1 MMQRFKLWLAQH
13 WMILVVVILSLGLIL
28 AAGIWVIFKGYSLSW
43 TGFGGYTTPEGMTV
57 RGKTL
62 WDWLQLF
69 IIPISLVLGLF
80 FLYHEERK
88 SKLQRAEV
96 LANRE
101 REIATDRLQE
111 AAFQSYLCRMTDL
124 LLKEKLRTT
133 DNEEVREV
141 ARLQTI
147 TALRGLDANRKG
159 MILLFLMEAGLI
171 TEKPIINL
179 TGADLTKVMLAVTN
193 LSGANLFRVDL
204 TKANLRLAKLNTVN
218 LAGANMIETNLE
230 EANLE
235 EANLVEALLASAM
248 LNRAILKGA
257 HLKNAI
263 LLQADLIQADLS
275 GTDLTGS
282 DLTEANLTGAYLR
295 GADLSGAKLTGACL
309 KGADLTDANLTEAN
323 LTKVSLDGAYLR
335 GADLSGTHLRGAD
348 LNGANLAG
356 ANLAR
361 ANLTKAKVSEKQLA
375 KAKSLRGTIMPDG
388 TQHI

>member
-1 MMQRFKLWLAQH
+1 MQRFKLWLAQH
-13 WMILVVVILSLGLIL
+13 WNILVVVILSLGLIL
-28 AAGIWVIFKGYSLSW
+28 AAGLWVVFKGYALSW
-43 TGFGGYTTPEGMTV
+43 TGFGGYTTPEGIHV

-69 IIPISLVLGLF
+69 IIPIFLVISLF
-80 FLYHEERK
+80 FLIHAERQ
-88 SKLQRAEV
+88 SKLQRAEKH
-96 LANRE
+96 ANLE
-101 REIATDRLQE
+101 REIATDRHQE
-111 AAFQSYLCRMTDL
+111 AAFQSYLCRMMDL

-159 MILLFLMEAGLI
+159 MLLLFLMEAGLI
-171 TEKPIINL
+171 TEKSIINL
-179 TGADLTKVMLAVTN
+179 TGADLTQAMLAVTN
-193 LSGANLFRVDL
+193 LSGASLLRVDL
-204 TKANLRLAKLNTVN
+204 TKANLRLAKLNKVN
-218 LAGANMIETNLE
+218 LAGANMIETNLF

-235 EANLVEALLASAM
+235 EALLASVM
-248 LNRAILKGA
+248 LNRAILKSA

-263 LLQADLIQADLS
+263 LLQADLTQADLS
-275 GTDLTGS
+275 GTDLTGA

-309 KGADLTDANLTEAN
+309 MGADLTDANLTEAN
-323 LTKVSLDGAYLR
+323 LTKVSLNGAYLR
-335 GADLSGTHLRGAD
+335 GANLSGTHLRGAD
-348 LNGANLAG
+348 LSGANLG
-356 ANLAR
+356 GTDLTR
-361 ANLTKAKVSEKQLA
+361 ANLTKAKVAEKQLA